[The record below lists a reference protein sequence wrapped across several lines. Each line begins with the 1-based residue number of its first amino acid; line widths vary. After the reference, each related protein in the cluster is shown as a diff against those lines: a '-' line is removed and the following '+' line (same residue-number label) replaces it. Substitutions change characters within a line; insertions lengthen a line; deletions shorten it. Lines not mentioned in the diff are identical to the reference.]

1 MVWDP
6 QHEQLFRHCYGGRR
20 VCVTGGAGFIGG
32 HLVEALIALGA
43 EVSVIDDLSNSDAE
57 HIGQM
62 IDATPRNAK
71 RLRFVHG
78 SILDP
83 SALSEAMRG
92 AEIVFHLAAM
102 GSVPRSIKE
111 PQRCMAVNLTG
122 SLRVSEAARDVGAS
136 RWVYSASS
144 SAYGD
149 DPTLPKVETQLPR
162 PMSPYAASK
171 LAAEYVVRAWAVS
184 YGLPGVSLRY
194 FNVFGPRQ
202 SADSAYAAVI
212 AAFIKRMMAGEAP
225 VIFGDGQQS
234 RDFTPVKNAVYAN
247 LLAGSTRRELKGEVV
262 NVGCGTR
269 TTLLE
274 IAQKLAKVMG
284 AAGVVPIHQPPRDG
298 DVRDSQAD
306 LTRAGEVLGYR
317 PVMGLDEGLAETV
330 AWFEQQAAR

>member
-1 MVWDP
+1 MTWDP

-20 VCVTGGAGFIGG
+20 VCITGGAGFIGG
-32 HLVEALIALGA
+32 HLVEALLALGA

-57 HIGQM
+57 LIGHLL
-62 IDATPRNAK
+62 DSAPKNAR

-83 SALSEAMRG
+83 SALGEAMRG

-122 SLRVSEAARDVGAS
+122 SLRVAEAARDVGVS
-136 RWVYSASS
+136 RWVFSASS

-149 DPTLPKVETQLPR
+149 DPSLPKIETQLPR

-184 YGLPGVSLRY
+184 YGLPGLSLRY

-202 SADSAYAAVI
+202 PADSAYSAVI
-212 AAFIKRMMAGEAP
+212 AAFIKKMMAGEAP
-225 VIFGDGQQS
+225 VVYGDGQQS

-247 LLAGSTRRELKGEVV
+247 LLAGSTRREPKGEVV

-269 TTLLE
+269 TTLLQLLE
-274 IAQKLAKVMG
+274 KLSVTMG
-284 AAGVVPIHQPPRDG
+284 VGNVRAVHLPSRDG

-306 LTRAGEVLGYR
+306 LTRAGELLGYR
-317 PVMGLDEGLAETV
+317 PVMGLEEGLAETV
-330 AWFEQQAAR
+330 AWFTHQAAR

>member
-1 MVWDP
+1 MKSDTVVI
-6 QHEQLFRHCYGGRR
+6 CGG
-20 VCVTGGAGFIGG
+20 GGFIGG
-32 HLVEALIALGA
+32 HLVEALMALGA

-57 HIGQM
+57 LMGRL
-62 IDATPRNAK
+62 IDSAPRNAR

-83 SALSEAMRG
+83 SALGEAMRG

-102 GSVPRSIKE
+102 GSVPRSVKE

-122 SLRVSEAARDVGAS
+122 SLRVAEAARDIGAA
-136 RWVYSASS
+136 RWVFSASS

-149 DPTLPKVETQLPR
+149 EPTLPKVETQLPR

-184 YGLPGVSLRY
+184 SGLPGLSLRY

-202 SADSAYAAVI
+202 PADSAYAAVI
-212 AAFIKRMMAGEAP
+212 ASFITKMMAGEAP
-225 VIFGDGQQS
+225 VVYGDGQQS

-247 LLAGSTRRELKGEVV
+247 LLAGSTRREPKGEVI

-269 TTLLE
+269 TTLLQLIE
-274 IAQKLAKVMG
+274 KLGEVMG
-284 AAGVVPIHQPPRDG
+284 SAPIRPVHQPPRDG

-317 PVMGLDEGLAETV
+317 PVMGLEEGLAETV

>member
-1 MVWDP
+1 
-6 QHEQLFRHCYGGRR
+6 
-20 VCVTGGAGFIGG
+20 
-32 HLVEALIALGA
+32 
-43 EVSVIDDLSNSDAE
+43 
-57 HIGQM
+57 
-62 IDATPRNAK
+62 
-71 RLRFVHG
+71 VHG

-83 SALSEAMRG
+83 SALAEAMRG

-122 SLRVSEAARDVGAS
+122 SLRVAEAARDVGAA

-149 DPTLPKVETQLPR
+149 DPSLPKVETQLPR

-171 LAAEYVVRAWAVS
+171 LAAEYVVRAWSVS

-202 SADSAYAAVI
+202 PADSAYAAVI
-212 AAFIKRMMAGEAP
+212 SSFIKRLMAGEAP
-225 VIFGDGQQS
+225 VIYGDGEQS

-247 LLAGSTRRELKGEVV
+247 LLAGSMRREPRGEVV
-262 NVGCGTR
+262 NVGGGTR

-274 IAQKLAKVMG
+274 LVEKLARVMG
-284 AAGVVPIHQPPRDG
+284 VPAPTPVHQPPRDG
-298 DVRDSQAD
+298 DVRHSQAD

-317 PVMGLDEGLAETV
+317 PVMGLEEGLAETV